1 MNKCKLSIIVPVY
14 GVEKYIDKCLNSLV
28 KQSLKEIEVIVVND
42 GTKDNSQKIVDKY
55 VKKYPDKIKSYIK
68 ENGGQGSARNYGLK
82 KATGEYIGYVD
93 SDDFVEKDMYKKLY
107 NKAKE
112 NNYDI
117 VVCGNYNVSED
128 YQNKNID
135 AFINNY
141 NTDLENIFFG
151 KMAVWNKIYKIDIL
165 IKNKLEFKEKV
176 WYEDLAFT
184 LKAIMNSNTFAFIDE
199 PLYDYLI
206 REGSTMNNSN
216 IERNLEILEAMDE
229 ILNFFKENNITGWKR
244 NYPVKGHPDFVFL
257 DKKIAVFVDGC
268 FWHGHDCRNTRPS
281 DNAEYWQKKRERNI
295 KHDKEVTAMFENR
308 GWTVIRI
315 WECELKKKNRDVL
328 FDKLS
333 ILTDCKGDIL
343 C

>member
-1 MNKCKLSIIVPVY
+1 MKIKVSVIVPVY
-14 GVEKYIDKCLNSLV
+14 NVEKFIDKCLNSLV
-28 KQSLKEIEVIVVND
+28 KQSLKEIEIIVVND
-42 GTKDNSQKIVDKY
+42 GTKDNSQKIIDKY

-151 KMAVWNKIYKIDIL
+151 KMAVWNKIYKRDIL

-216 IERNLEILEAMDE
+216 VQRNLEILDAFND
-229 ILNFFKENNITGWKR
+229 ILSYIQHNKKEEYFSKIE
-244 NYPVKGHPDFVFL
+244 FL
-257 DKKIAVFVDGC
+257 AIDHIYISAIVRVLKADADYKV
-268 FWHGHDCRNTRPS
+268 
-281 DNAEYWQKKRERNI
+281 KRETIKKLIDYMNKKFPNYKNNKYINTLSKNRKIIYKLINI
-295 KHDKEVTAMFENR
+295 KMYGLINLIFKV
-308 GWTVIRI
+308 
-315 WECELKKKNRDVL
+315 KK
-328 FDKLS
+328 
-333 ILTDCKGDIL
+333 G
-343 C
+343 

>member
-151 KMAVWNKIYKIDIL
+151 KMAVWNKIYKRDIL

-216 IERNLEILEAMDE
+216 VQRNLEILDAFDD
-229 ILNFFKENNITGWKR
+229 ILS
-244 NYPVKGHPDFVFL
+244 Y
-257 DKKIAVFVDGC
+257 
-268 FWHGHDCRNTRPS
+268 
-281 DNAEYWQKKRERNI
+281 I
-295 KHDKEVTAMFENR
+295 KHNKKEEY
-308 GWTVIRI
+308 
-315 WECELKKKNRDVL
+315 
-328 FDKLS
+328 FDKVEFLAIDHIYISAIVRILKANADNKIKKETVNELICYMNKNFPNYKNNKYINTLS
-333 ILTDCKGDIL
+333 RNRKIIYKLINLKTYNLVNLIFKIKKG
-343 C
+343 

>member
-28 KQSLKEIEVIVVND
+28 KQSLKEIEIIVVND
-42 GTKDNSQKIVDKY
+42 GTKDNSQKIIDKY

-68 ENGGQGSARNYGLK
+68 ENGGQGSARNYGLE
-82 KATGEYIGYVD
+82 KANGEYIGYVD

-135 AFINNY
+135 TFINNY
-141 NTDLENIFFG
+141 NTDLENILFG
-151 KMAVWNKIYKIDIL
+151 KMAVWNKIYKRDIL

-184 LKAIMNSNTFAFIDE
+184 LKAIMDSNTFAFIDE

-216 IERNLEILEAMDE
+216 VQRNLEILDAFNDILSYIQNNKKEEYFSKIEFLAIDHIYISAIVRVLKAEAD
-229 ILNFFKENNITGWKR
+229 
-244 NYPVKGHPDFVFL
+244 
-257 DKKIAVFVDGC
+257 DKV
-268 FWHGHDCRNTRPS
+268 
-281 DNAEYWQKKRERNI
+281 KRETINKLIDYMNKKFPNYKNNKYINTLSKNRKIIYKLINI
-295 KHDKEVTAMFENR
+295 KMYGLINLIFKV
-308 GWTVIRI
+308 
-315 WECELKKKNRDVL
+315 KK
-328 FDKLS
+328 
-333 ILTDCKGDIL
+333 G
-343 C
+343 

>member
-1 MNKCKLSIIVPVY
+1 MKKVSIIVPVY
-14 GVEKYIDKCLNSLV
+14 GVEKYIDKCLDSLV

-42 GTKDNSQKIVDKY
+42 GTKDNSQKIIDKY

-135 AFINNY
+135 TFINNY

-151 KMAVWNKIYKIDIL
+151 KMAVWSKIYKRDIL

-176 WYEDLAFT
+176 WYEDVAFT

-206 REGSTMNNSN
+206 REGSIMNNSN
-216 IERNLEILEAMDE
+216 VQRNLEILDAFND
-229 ILNFFKENNITGWKR
+229 ILSYIKHNKKEEYFSKIE
-244 NYPVKGHPDFVFL
+244 FL
-257 DKKIAVFVDGC
+257 AIDHIYISAIVRVLKAEGDDKV
-268 FWHGHDCRNTRPS
+268 
-281 DNAEYWQKKRERNI
+281 KRETINKLIDYMNTNFPDYKNNKYINTLSKNRKIIYKLINI
-295 KHDKEVTAMFENR
+295 KMYGLINLIFKV
-308 GWTVIRI
+308 
-315 WECELKKKNRDVL
+315 KK
-328 FDKLS
+328 
-333 ILTDCKGDIL
+333 GQ
-343 C
+343 

>member
-14 GVEKYIDKCLNSLV
+14 GVEKYIDKCLDSLV
-28 KQSLKEIEVIVVND
+28 KQSLKEIEIIVVND
-42 GTKDNSQKIVDKY
+42 GTKDNSQKIIDKY

-151 KMAVWNKIYKIDIL
+151 KMAVWNKIYKRDIL

-216 IERNLEILEAMDE
+216 VQRNLEILDAFND
-229 ILNFFKENNITGWKR
+229 ILSYIKHNKKEEYFSKIE
-244 NYPVKGHPDFVFL
+244 FL
-257 DKKIAVFVDGC
+257 AIDHIYISAIVRVLKADADDKV
-268 FWHGHDCRNTRPS
+268 
-281 DNAEYWQKKRERNI
+281 KRETINKLIDYMNTSFPNYKNNKYINTLSKNRKIIYKLINI
-295 KHDKEVTAMFENR
+295 KMYGLINLIFKV
-308 GWTVIRI
+308 
-315 WECELKKKNRDVL
+315 KK
-328 FDKLS
+328 
-333 ILTDCKGDIL
+333 G
-343 C
+343 

>member
-1 MNKCKLSIIVPVY
+1 MKIKVSVIVPVY
-14 GVEKYIDKCLNSLV
+14 NVEKFIDKCLNSLV

-82 KATGEYIGYVD
+82 KASGEYIGYVD

-151 KMAVWNKIYKIDIL
+151 KMAVWNKIYKRDIL

-216 IERNLEILEAMDE
+216 VQRNLEILDAFNDILSYIQHNKKEEYFSKIEFLAIDHIYISAIVRVLKAEAD
-229 ILNFFKENNITGWKR
+229 
-244 NYPVKGHPDFVFL
+244 
-257 DKKIAVFVDGC
+257 DKV
-268 FWHGHDCRNTRPS
+268 
-281 DNAEYWQKKRERNI
+281 KRETINKLIDYMNKKFPNYKNNKYINTLSKNRKIIYKLINI
-295 KHDKEVTAMFENR
+295 KMYGLINLIFKV
-308 GWTVIRI
+308 
-315 WECELKKKNRDVL
+315 KK
-328 FDKLS
+328 
-333 ILTDCKGDIL
+333 G
-343 C
+343 

>member
-28 KQSLKEIEVIVVND
+28 KQSLKEIEIIVVND
-42 GTKDNSQKIVDKY
+42 GTKDNSQKIIDKY

-68 ENGGQGSARNYGLK
+68 ENGGQGSARNYGLE
-82 KATGEYIGYVD
+82 KANGEYIGYVD

-135 AFINNY
+135 TFINNY

-151 KMAVWNKIYKIDIL
+151 KMAVWNKIYKRDIL

-216 IERNLEILEAMDE
+216 VQRNLEILDAFNDILSYIQHNKKEEYFSKIEFLAIDHIYISAIIRVLKAEAD
-229 ILNFFKENNITGWKR
+229 
-244 NYPVKGHPDFVFL
+244 
-257 DKKIAVFVDGC
+257 DKV
-268 FWHGHDCRNTRPS
+268 
-281 DNAEYWQKKRERNI
+281 KRETINKLIDYMNKKFPNYKNNKYINTLSKNRKIIYKLINI
-295 KHDKEVTAMFENR
+295 KMYGLINLIFKV
-308 GWTVIRI
+308 
-315 WECELKKKNRDVL
+315 KK
-328 FDKLS
+328 
-333 ILTDCKGDIL
+333 G
-343 C
+343 

>member
-1 MNKCKLSIIVPVY
+1 MNECKLSIIVPVY

-28 KQSLKEIEVIVVND
+28 KQSLKEIEIIVVND
-42 GTKDNSQKIVDKY
+42 GTKDNSQKIIDKY

-82 KATGEYIGYVD
+82 KASGEYIGYVD

-151 KMAVWNKIYKIDIL
+151 KMAVWNKIYKRDIL

-216 IERNLEILEAMDE
+216 VQRNLEILDAFNDILSYIQHNKKEEYFSKIEFLAIDHIYISAIVRVLKAEAD
-229 ILNFFKENNITGWKR
+229 
-244 NYPVKGHPDFVFL
+244 
-257 DKKIAVFVDGC
+257 DKV
-268 FWHGHDCRNTRPS
+268 
-281 DNAEYWQKKRERNI
+281 KRETINKLIDYMNKKFPNYKNNKYINTLSKNRKIIYKLINI
-295 KHDKEVTAMFENR
+295 KMYGLINLIFKV
-308 GWTVIRI
+308 
-315 WECELKKKNRDVL
+315 KK
-328 FDKLS
+328 
-333 ILTDCKGDIL
+333 G
-343 C
+343 

>member
-1 MNKCKLSIIVPVY
+1 MKIKVSVIVPVY
-14 GVEKYIDKCLNSLV
+14 NVEKFIDKCLNSIV
-28 KQSLKEIEVIVVND
+28 NQTLKEIEIIVVND
-42 GTKDNSQKIVDKY
+42 GSPDNSQKIIDKY
-55 VKKYPDKIKSYIK
+55 VKKYPEKVQSFIK
-68 ENGGQGSARNYGLK
+68 ENGGQGSARNLGIE
-82 KATGEYIGYVD
+82 KAKGEYISFVD

-151 KMAVWNKIYKIDIL
+151 KMAVWNKIYKRDIL

-216 IERNLEILEAMDE
+216 VKRNLEILEAFDD
-229 ILNFFKENNITGWKR
+229 ILS
-244 NYPVKGHPDFVFL
+244 Y
-257 DKKIAVFVDGC
+257 
-268 FWHGHDCRNTRPS
+268 
-281 DNAEYWQKKRERNI
+281 I
-295 KHDKEVTAMFENR
+295 KHNKKEEY
-308 GWTVIRI
+308 
-315 WECELKKKNRDVL
+315 
-328 FDKLS
+328 FDKVEFLAIDHIYISAIVRILKANADNKIKKETVNELICYMNKNFPNYKNNKYINTLS
-333 ILTDCKGDIL
+333 RNRKIIYKLINLKMYNLVNLIFKIKKG
-343 C
+343 

>member
-1 MNKCKLSIIVPVY
+1 MKIKVSVIVPVY

-28 KQSLKEIEVIVVND
+28 KQSLKEIEIIVVND
-42 GTKDNSQKIVDKY
+42 GTKDNSQKIIDKY

-151 KMAVWNKIYKIDIL
+151 KMAVWNKIYKRDIL

-216 IERNLEILEAMDE
+216 VKRNLEILEAFND
-229 ILNFFKENNITGWKR
+229 ILSYIQHNKKEEYFSKIE
-244 NYPVKGHPDFVFL
+244 FL
-257 DKKIAVFVDGC
+257 AIDHIYISAIVRVLKAEADDKV
-268 FWHGHDCRNTRPS
+268 
-281 DNAEYWQKKRERNI
+281 KRETINKLIDYMNKKFPNYKNNKYINTLSKNRKIIYKLINI
-295 KHDKEVTAMFENR
+295 KMYGLINLIFKV
-308 GWTVIRI
+308 
-315 WECELKKKNRDVL
+315 KK
-328 FDKLS
+328 
-333 ILTDCKGDIL
+333 G
-343 C
+343 

>member
-1 MNKCKLSIIVPVY
+1 MNECKLSIIVPVY

-28 KQSLKEIEVIVVND
+28 KQSLKEIEIIVVND
-42 GTKDNSQKIVDKY
+42 GTKDNSQKIIDKY

-151 KMAVWNKIYKIDIL
+151 KMAVWNKIYKRDIL

-216 IERNLEILEAMDE
+216 VQRNLEILDAFNDILSYIQHNKKEEYFSKIEFLAIDHIYISAIVRVLKAEAD
-229 ILNFFKENNITGWKR
+229 
-244 NYPVKGHPDFVFL
+244 
-257 DKKIAVFVDGC
+257 DKV
-268 FWHGHDCRNTRPS
+268 
-281 DNAEYWQKKRERNI
+281 KRETINKLI
-295 KHDKEVTAMFENR
+295 DYMN
-308 GWTVIRI
+308 
-315 WECELKKKNRDVL
+315 KKFPNYKNNKYINTLSKNRKIIY
-328 FDKLS
+328 KL
-333 ILTDCKGDIL
+333 INMKMYGLINLIFKVKKG
-343 C
+343 

>member
-28 KQSLKEIEVIVVND
+28 KQSLKEIEIIVVND
-42 GTKDNSQKIVDKY
+42 GTKDNSQKIIDKY

-82 KATGEYIGYVD
+82 KTTGEYIGYVD

-151 KMAVWNKIYKIDIL
+151 KMAVWNKIYKRDIL

-216 IERNLEILEAMDE
+216 VKRNLEILEAFDD
-229 ILNFFKENNITGWKR
+229 ILS
-244 NYPVKGHPDFVFL
+244 Y
-257 DKKIAVFVDGC
+257 
-268 FWHGHDCRNTRPS
+268 
-281 DNAEYWQKKRERNI
+281 I
-295 KHDKEVTAMFENR
+295 KHNKKEEY
-308 GWTVIRI
+308 
-315 WECELKKKNRDVL
+315 
-328 FDKLS
+328 FDKVEFLAIDHIYISAIVRILKANADNKIKKETVNELICYMNKNFPNYKNNEYVNTLS
-333 ILTDCKGDIL
+333 RNRKIIYKLINLKMYNLVNLIFKIKKG
-343 C
+343 

>member
-14 GVEKYIDKCLNSLV
+14 GVEKYIDKCLDSLV
-28 KQSLKEIEVIVVND
+28 KQSLKEIEIIVVND
-42 GTKDNSQKIVDKY
+42 GTKDNSQKIIDKY
-55 VKKYPDKIKSYIK
+55 VKKYPEKIKSYIK
-68 ENGGQGSARNYGLK
+68 ENGGQGSARNYGLE
-82 KATGEYIGYVD
+82 KANGEYIGYVD

-151 KMAVWNKIYKIDIL
+151 KMAVWNKIYKRDIL

-199 PLYDYLI
+199 PLYYYLI

-216 IERNLEILEAMDE
+216 VKRNLEILEAFDD
-229 ILNFFKENNITGWKR
+229 ILS
-244 NYPVKGHPDFVFL
+244 Y
-257 DKKIAVFVDGC
+257 
-268 FWHGHDCRNTRPS
+268 
-281 DNAEYWQKKRERNI
+281 I
-295 KHDKEVTAMFENR
+295 KHNKKEEY
-308 GWTVIRI
+308 
-315 WECELKKKNRDVL
+315 
-328 FDKLS
+328 FDKVEFLAIDHIYISAIVRILKANADNKIKKETVNELICYMNKNFPNYKNNKYINTLS
-333 ILTDCKGDIL
+333 RNRKIIYKLINLKMYNLVNLIFKIKKG
-343 C
+343 

>member
-1 MNKCKLSIIVPVY
+1 MKIKVSVIVPVY
-14 GVEKYIDKCLNSLV
+14 NVEKFIDKCLNSLV
-28 KQSLKEIEVIVVND
+28 NQTLKEIEIIVVND
-42 GTKDNSQKIVDKY
+42 GTKDNSQKIIDKY

-68 ENGGQGSARNYGLK
+68 ENGGQGSARNYGLE
-82 KATGEYIGYVD
+82 KANGEYIGYVD

-135 AFINNY
+135 TFINNY

-151 KMAVWNKIYKIDIL
+151 KMAVWNKIYKRDIL

-216 IERNLEILEAMDE
+216 VQRNLEILDAFNDILSYIQHNKKEEYFSKIEFLAIDHIYISAIVRVLKAEAD
-229 ILNFFKENNITGWKR
+229 
-244 NYPVKGHPDFVFL
+244 
-257 DKKIAVFVDGC
+257 DKV
-268 FWHGHDCRNTRPS
+268 
-281 DNAEYWQKKRERNI
+281 KRETINKLIDYMNKKFPNYKNNKYINTLSKNRKIIYKLINI
-295 KHDKEVTAMFENR
+295 KMYGLINLIFKV
-308 GWTVIRI
+308 
-315 WECELKKKNRDVL
+315 KK
-328 FDKLS
+328 
-333 ILTDCKGDIL
+333 G
-343 C
+343 

>member
-1 MNKCKLSIIVPVY
+1 MNECKLSIIVPVY

-28 KQSLKEIEVIVVND
+28 KQSLKEIEIIVVND
-42 GTKDNSQKIVDKY
+42 GTKDNSQKIIDKY

-151 KMAVWNKIYKIDIL
+151 KMAVWNKIYKRDIL

-216 IERNLEILEAMDE
+216 VKRNLEILEAFND
-229 ILNFFKENNITGWKR
+229 ILSYIQHNKKEEYFSKIE
-244 NYPVKGHPDFVFL
+244 FL
-257 DKKIAVFVDGC
+257 AIDHIYISAIVRVLKAEADDKV
-268 FWHGHDCRNTRPS
+268 
-281 DNAEYWQKKRERNI
+281 KRETINKLINYMNKKFPNYKNNKYINTLSKNRKIIYKLINI
-295 KHDKEVTAMFENR
+295 KMYGLINLIFKV
-308 GWTVIRI
+308 
-315 WECELKKKNRDVL
+315 KK
-328 FDKLS
+328 
-333 ILTDCKGDIL
+333 G
-343 C
+343 

>member
-28 KQSLKEIEVIVVND
+28 KQSLKEIEIIVVND
-42 GTKDNSQKIVDKY
+42 GTKDNSQKIIDKY

-82 KATGEYIGYVD
+82 KTTGEYIGYVD

-151 KMAVWNKIYKIDIL
+151 KMAVWNKIYKRDIL

-216 IERNLEILEAMDE
+216 VQRNLEILDAFND
-229 ILNFFKENNITGWKR
+229 ILSYIQHNKKEEYFNKIE
-244 NYPVKGHPDFVFL
+244 FL
-257 DKKIAVFVDGC
+257 AIDHIYISAIVRVLKADSDK
-268 FWHGHDCRNTRPS
+268 
-281 DNAEYWQKKRERNI
+281 NI
-295 KHDKEVTAMFENR
+295 KKETIEKLINYMNKNFPNYKSNKYIN
-308 GWTVIRI
+308 T
-315 WECELKKKNRDVL
+315 LSKNRKIIY
-328 FDKLS
+328 KL
-333 ILTDCKGDIL
+333 INIKMYGLINLIFKVKKG
-343 C
+343 

>member
-42 GTKDNSQKIVDKY
+42 GTKDNSQKIIDKY

-151 KMAVWNKIYKIDIL
+151 KMAVWNKIYKRNIL

-216 IERNLEILEAMDE
+216 VQRNLEILDAFND
-229 ILNFFKENNITGWKR
+229 ILSYIKHNKKEEYFSKIE
-244 NYPVKGHPDFVFL
+244 FL
-257 DKKIAVFVDGC
+257 AIDHIYISAIVRVLKADADDKV
-268 FWHGHDCRNTRPS
+268 
-281 DNAEYWQKKRERNI
+281 KRETINKLIDYMNTSFPNYKNNKYINTLSKNRKIIYKLINI
-295 KHDKEVTAMFENR
+295 KMYGLINLIFKV
-308 GWTVIRI
+308 
-315 WECELKKKNRDVL
+315 KK
-328 FDKLS
+328 
-333 ILTDCKGDIL
+333 GQ
-343 C
+343 

>member
-1 MNKCKLSIIVPVY
+1 MNECKLSIIVPVY

-28 KQSLKEIEVIVVND
+28 KQSLKEIEIIAVND
-42 GTKDNSQKIVDKY
+42 GTKDNSQKIIDKY

-82 KATGEYIGYVD
+82 KTTGEYIGYVD

-151 KMAVWNKIYKIDIL
+151 KMAVWNKIYKRDIL

-216 IERNLEILEAMDE
+216 VQRNLEILDAFNDILSYIQHNKKEEYFSKIEFLAIDHIYISAIVRVLKAEAD
-229 ILNFFKENNITGWKR
+229 
-244 NYPVKGHPDFVFL
+244 
-257 DKKIAVFVDGC
+257 DKV
-268 FWHGHDCRNTRPS
+268 
-281 DNAEYWQKKRERNI
+281 KRETINKLIDYMNKKFPNYKNNKYINTLSKNRKIIYKLINI
-295 KHDKEVTAMFENR
+295 KMYGLINLIFKV
-308 GWTVIRI
+308 
-315 WECELKKKNRDVL
+315 KK
-328 FDKLS
+328 
-333 ILTDCKGDIL
+333 G
-343 C
+343 

>member
-28 KQSLKEIEVIVVND
+28 KQSLKEIEIIVVND
-42 GTKDNSQKIVDKY
+42 GTKDNSQKIIDKY

-68 ENGGQGSARNYGLK
+68 ENGGQGSARNYGLE
-82 KATGEYIGYVD
+82 KANGEYIGYVD

-135 AFINNY
+135 TFINNY

-151 KMAVWNKIYKIDIL
+151 KMAVWNKIYKRDIL

-216 IERNLEILEAMDE
+216 VQRNLEILEAFDD
-229 ILNFFKENNITGWKR
+229 ILS
-244 NYPVKGHPDFVFL
+244 Y
-257 DKKIAVFVDGC
+257 
-268 FWHGHDCRNTRPS
+268 
-281 DNAEYWQKKRERNI
+281 I
-295 KHDKEVTAMFENR
+295 KHNKKEEY
-308 GWTVIRI
+308 
-315 WECELKKKNRDVL
+315 
-328 FDKLS
+328 FDKVEFLAIDHIYISAIVRILKANADNKIKKETVNELICYMNKNFPNYKNNKYINTLS
-333 ILTDCKGDIL
+333 RNRKIIYKLINLKMYNLVNLIFKIKKG
-343 C
+343 

>member
-1 MNKCKLSIIVPVY
+1 MNECKLSIIVPVY

-28 KQSLKEIEVIVVND
+28 KQSLKEIEIIVVND
-42 GTKDNSQKIVDKY
+42 GTKDNSQKIIDKY

-151 KMAVWNKIYKIDIL
+151 KMAVWNKIYKRDIL

-216 IERNLEILEAMDE
+216 VKRNLEILEAFND
-229 ILNFFKENNITGWKR
+229 ILSYIQHNKKEEYFSKIE
-244 NYPVKGHPDFVFL
+244 FL
-257 DKKIAVFVDGC
+257 AIDHIYISAIVRVLKAEADDKV
-268 FWHGHDCRNTRPS
+268 
-281 DNAEYWQKKRERNI
+281 KRETINKLLDYMNKKFPNYKNNKYINTLSKNRKIIYKLINI
-295 KHDKEVTAMFENR
+295 KMYGLINLIFKV
-308 GWTVIRI
+308 
-315 WECELKKKNRDVL
+315 KK
-328 FDKLS
+328 
-333 ILTDCKGDIL
+333 G
-343 C
+343 